1 MELYF
6 APLACSL
13 ATRITAYEAGADL
26 AFNQVDQRAKRT
38 ADGADFFTVSPL
50 GQVPALR
57 LDDGSVLTEN
67 AAVLQYVADRFPA
80 AGLVPPA
87 GSAARYRV
95 QEWLSFIGT
104 ELHKGV
110 FITLLAPTAPP
121 EAKAHAMT
129 RVGPVFDRLQ
139 AALRDRDTLGEGFTI
154 ADAYLVTVLNWGAH
168 SGIDLG
174 RWPAVQAYYQAMLKR
189 PAVARALAEEFRLYK
204 EELARRTAA

>member
-13 ATRITAYEAGADL
+13 ATRITAYAADADI

-87 GSAARYRV
+87 GSAERYRV

-104 ELHKGV
+104 ELHKGI
-110 FITLLAPTAPP
+110 FIILLAPTAPP

-129 RVGPVFDRLQ
+129 RVPPVFDRLQ
-139 AALRDRDTLGEGFTI
+139 AALQGRDTLGNGFTI

-189 PAVARALAEEFRLYK
+189 PAVARALGEEFRLYK